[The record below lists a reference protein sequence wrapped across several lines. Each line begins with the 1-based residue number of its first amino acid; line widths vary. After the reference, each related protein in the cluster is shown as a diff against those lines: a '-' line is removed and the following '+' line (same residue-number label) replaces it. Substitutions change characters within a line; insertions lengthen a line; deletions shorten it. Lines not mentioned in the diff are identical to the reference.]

1 MKIAV
6 LKLNKNKKILS
17 KINSYKKQ
25 IFITIF
31 LLTFSLL
38 FVINSSKYISVTI
51 DGILLYGTKIL
62 PTLLPFFFVTKILSN
77 FNFIYAVCNQF
88 SFLTKLLF
96 NTKAISSYIFFMS
109 IISGY
114 PVGAKLTTEFYENKI
129 IDKNDAQKILSF
141 CSTSGPLFII
151 GTVGVG
157 FFYNQFLGILIFLI
171 HVISS
176 ILNGI
181 IYRNLGSRK
190 IVKFSS
196 KKGVKN
202 DGKIDN
208 NFNAKLDE
216 KIDVKHDKILCQNL
230 DENLV
235 KNNSNI
241 IKNLNIEN
249 TKINGKNFSLQECM
263 YSSIQSVLIV
273 GGYIIIFYVL
283 IQILLDYNILS
294 PLINLL
300 NLLGLPSIQSKGL
313 CAGLI
318 EITKG
323 ISILSTSS
331 NIKLN
336 FIISNFLISFSGV
349 SILMQAN
356 AFLDKININKKI
368 YVLQKFTHGVIS
380 LVLSIIVSLF
390 IF

>member
-1 MKIAV
+1 MKIEV
-6 LKLNKNKKILS
+6 LKLNKNQKILS

-114 PVGAKLTTEFYENKI
+114 PIGAKLTTEFYENKI

-157 FFYNQFLGILIFLI
+157 FFCNQFLGILIFLI

-190 IVKFSS
+190 TAKFSD
-196 KKGVKN
+196 KKSIKN
-202 DGKIDN
+202 DSKLNDN
-208 NFNAKLDE
+208 LNSTLDE
-216 KIDVKHDKILCQNL
+216 KKDKNLCQNL

-235 KNNSNI
+235 KNNHNFNE
-241 IKNLNIEN
+241 NLDNKN
-249 TKINGKNFSLQECM
+249 TKINDNNFSLQECM

-300 NLLGLPSIQSKGL
+300 SFLGLSPIQSKGL

-323 ISILSTSS
+323 ISILSTSP

-336 FIISNFLISFSGV
+336 FIISNFLISFSGI

-356 AFLDKININKKI
+356 AFLDKININKKM

>member
-157 FFYNQFLGILIFLI
+157 FFYNQFLGIIIFLI

-202 DGKIDN
+202 DGKIDD

-216 KIDVKHDKILCQNL
+216 KIDVKHDKNLCQNL

-249 TKINGKNFSLQECM
+249 TKINDKNFSLQECM

-300 NLLGLPSIQSKGL
+300 NLLGLPPIQSKGL

-356 AFLDKININKKI
+356 AFLDKININKKL

>member
-77 FNFIYAVCNQF
+77 FNFIYAVCNHF

-157 FFYNQFLGILIFLI
+157 FFYNQFLGIIIFLI

-202 DGKIDN
+202 DGKIDD

-216 KIDVKHDKILCQNL
+216 KKDRKNDKNLCQIL

-249 TKINGKNFSLQECM
+249 TKINDKNFSLQECM

-300 NLLGLPSIQSKGL
+300 NLLGLPPLQSKGL

-356 AFLDKININKKI
+356 AFLDKININKKM

>member
-62 PTLLPFFFVTKILSN
+62 PPLLPFFFVTKILSN

-157 FFYNQFLGILIFLI
+157 FFYNKFLGILIFLI

-190 IVKFSS
+190 TAKFSD
-196 KKGVKN
+196 KKIIKN
-202 DGKIDN
+202 DSKLDD
-208 NFNAKLDE
+208 NFNTKLDE
-216 KIDVKHDKILCQNL
+216 KIDVKHDKNLCQNL

-249 TKINGKNFSLQECM
+249 TKINDKNFSLQECM

-300 NLLGLPSIQSKGL
+300 NLLGFPPIQSKGL

-356 AFLDKININKKI
+356 AFLDKININKKM

>member
-62 PTLLPFFFVTKILSN
+62 PTLLPFFFVTKVLSN

-157 FFYNQFLGILIFLI
+157 FFYNQFLGIIIFFI

-202 DGKIDN
+202 DGKIDD

-216 KIDVKHDKILCQNL
+216 KIDVKHDKNLCQNL
-230 DENLV
+230 DENLA

-249 TKINGKNFSLQECM
+249 TKINDKNFSLQECM

-300 NLLGLPSIQSKGL
+300 NLLGLPPIQSKGL

-356 AFLDKININKKI
+356 AFLDKININKKM

>member
-202 DGKIDN
+202 DGKIDD

-216 KIDVKHDKILCQNL
+216 KIDVKHDKNLCQNL

-249 TKINGKNFSLQECM
+249 IKINDKNFSLQECM

-300 NLLGLPSIQSKGL
+300 NLLGLPPIQSKGL

-356 AFLDKININKKI
+356 AFLDKININKKM

>member
-62 PTLLPFFFVTKILSN
+62 PTLLPFFFVTKVLSN

-157 FFYNQFLGILIFLI
+157 FFYNQFLGIIIFLI

-202 DGKIDN
+202 DGKIDD

-216 KIDVKHDKILCQNL
+216 KIDVKHDKNLCQNL
-230 DENLV
+230 DENLA

-249 TKINGKNFSLQECM
+249 TKINDKNFSLQECM

-300 NLLGLPSIQSKGL
+300 NLLGLPPIQSKGL

-356 AFLDKININKKI
+356 AFLDKININKKM

>member
-157 FFYNQFLGILIFLI
+157 FFYNQFLGIIIFLI

-202 DGKIDN
+202 DGKIDD

-216 KIDVKHDKILCQNL
+216 KIDVKHDKNLCQNL
-230 DENLV
+230 DENLA

-249 TKINGKNFSLQECM
+249 TKINDKNFSLQECM

-300 NLLGLPSIQSKGL
+300 NLLGLPPIQSKGL

-356 AFLDKININKKI
+356 AFLDKININKKM

>member
-114 PVGAKLTTEFYENKI
+114 PVGAKLTTEFYENNI

-202 DGKIDN
+202 DGNLDN

-216 KIDVKHDKILCQNL
+216 KNDKILHQNL

-249 TKINGKNFSLQECM
+249 TKINDKNFSLQECM

-300 NLLGLPSIQSKGL
+300 NLLGLPPIQSKGL

-356 AFLDKININKKI
+356 AFLDKININKKM